1 MCLFRC
7 LEDVDDEV
15 RDRAAL
21 YLKVLGDQ
29 PLAETYVKDGMLF
42 HAFSCQYLIVS
53 LLRLHLLARRARVKP
68 GLVCQGPLRFY
79 ATVQLRD
86 HPEDQPRA
94 GVKGGCSY
102 VL

>member
-42 HAFSCQYLIVS
+42 HASLVS
-53 LLRLHLLARRARVKP
+53 I
-68 GLVCQGPLRFY
+68 
-79 ATVQLRD
+79 
-86 HPEDQPRA
+86 
-94 GVKGGCSY
+94 
-102 VL
+102 